1 MKEARDKV
9 AAVPRRPSDAPSL
22 RDARVRPLLDRI
34 LDTPHLAHV
43 IPRLQPELLHRVIQ
57 TYGLEDCGELVALA
71 TPEQLTRVF
80 DLDLWRSARAGR
92 DEQFDPDRF
101 ALWLEVLAES
111 GVSLAAQKLAGMDA
125 DLVITGLAQ
134 HVRVFDSGAVTPYTT
149 TDGQEVTPIRDLGDG
164 LTADLGG
171 YLLVSRRTDATAS
184 WDAIVAVMTALDADH
199 HDYFHHVMSGC
210 RALSNSEPEVDG
222 LDDLLTDGDQAMFD
236 VAFDREQRR
245 EKKGYVTPAQ
255 ARAFL
260 QMSRQLR
267 LGSDARPPANPV
279 ARAYF
284 RAVNQTTAT
293 DDPGMP
299 RLLPAGAD
307 AASIPEDSSAAVAEV
322 VDLLREAGILVQ
334 RPRAL
339 LNASQEHT
347 PRLAL
352 IQAQMQ
358 LVLERDPSTYSA
370 RSEELAYLANTIL
383 AGCSI
388 QARPFTPQEASDAAV
403 AVCNLGLQNWP
414 AHWIHPKL
422 RRRGSLVETGPALAD
437 DFLAGHDLVSVFQV
451 GWTVLYDEVSM
462 DVAER
467 LIGVLAD
474 LGSDLGLTP
483 SSHFEDIQTE
493 LDALRGEMT
502 RHWRAGAPWRA
513 RDAMDVIAI
522 LDMPAWAALLALIDE
537 CPVVH
542 AGLAA
547 SQVAGTRAVS
557 ATAFE
562 FISENTQLASVR
574 EFMRSL
580 PEIFRR

>member
-1 MKEARDKV
+1 M
-9 AAVPRRPSDAPSL
+9 
-22 RDARVRPLLDRI
+22 
-34 LDTPHLAHV
+34 
-43 IPRLQPELLHRVIQ
+43 
-57 TYGLEDCGELVALA
+57 
-71 TPEQLTRVF
+71 
-80 DLDLWRSARAGR
+80 
-92 DEQFDPDRF
+92 DP
-101 ALWLEVLAES
+101 
-111 GVSLAAQKLAGMDA
+111 

-164 LTADLGG
+164 LTSDLCG

-184 WDAIVAVMTALDADH
+184 WDAIVAVMTALGADH
-199 HDYFHHVMSGC
+199 HDYFHRVMSGC

-236 VAFDREQRR
+236 AGIRSRAAPGEERIRDASTGSRVPPDVPTASARVRR
-245 EKKGYVTPAQ
+245 Q
-255 ARAFL
+255 AAGESRRA
-260 QMSRQLR
+260 
-267 LGSDARPPANPV
+267 
-279 ARAYF
+279 
-284 RAVNQTTAT
+284 
-293 DDPGMP
+293 
-299 RLLPAGAD
+299 RLLPRRQSDDCHRRSRYARLLAAGAD

-322 VDLLREAGILVQ
+322 VDLLREAGIVVQ
-334 RPRAL
+334 QPRAL
-339 LNASQEHT
+339 LNASQEPT

-358 LVLERDPSTYSA
+358 LVLERDASTYSA
-370 RSEELAYLANTIL
+370 RSEELAYLTNTIV

-388 QARPFTPQEASDAAV
+388 QGRPFTPQEASDAAV

-414 AHWIHPKL
+414 AHWIDPKL
-422 RRRGSLVETGPALAD
+422 RRRGSLVETGPALPD

-451 GWTVLYDEVSM
+451 GWTVLHDDVSM

-474 LGSDLGLTP
+474 L
-483 SSHFEDIQTE
+483 HCEDIQTE
-493 LDALRGEMT
+493 LDALRSAMT
-502 RHWRAGAPWRA
+502 RHCRAGAPWRA

-547 SQVAGTRAVS
+547 SQVRAPAQFRLGLRVHFGEQPDRVRPRVHAIAPGNIPSLTLAGTLSVVV
-557 ATAFE
+557 
-562 FISENTQLASVR
+562 ASVAVGTIRSIPGLCRRYR
-574 EFMRSL
+574 E
-580 PEIFRR
+580 RRR